1 MPSLTGGY
9 SANEAREITRRL
21 MEMQANMNGGGGAGG
36 GGVGQQQ
43 QSTKDYLSREKTY
56 YSDPALAGGAGQA
69 LGRTIDEQSQGY
81 SQFVDNPTASPAYQ
95 NALSGMLAALVPG
108 EQEGRRD
115 LADMFRAAGNTAS
128 SSFGEAANKYQ
139 QGVDRN
145 RMSVA
150 SDLLA
155 KLYPQ
160 IAGAK
165 FAPLSQTAS
174 LLDALKLQQSQTQS
188 HEQSTSNPVNFGGG
202 APGGLAAGPMGAQL
216 GASGGGGASM
226 FPAPQLPP
234 SPNWASSP
242 GPLFSSPGGPRDRYG
257 AGF

>member
-1 MPSLTGGY
+1 MPSTFVDPDVELQNRIVFDAILDKT
-9 SANEAREITRRL
+9 S
-21 MEMQANMNGGGGAGG
+21 GAGAG
-36 GGVGQQQ
+36 GGVGQQS
-43 QSTKDYLSREKTY
+43 QSTKDLLQRSKTY
-56 YSDPALAGGAGQA
+56 YSDPALAGGASQA
-69 LGRTIDEQSQGY
+69 LAKLIGQQSQGY
-81 SQFVDNPTASPAYQ
+81 SEFVDNPTASPAYQ

-115 LADMFRAAGNTAS
+115 LADVFRAAGNTAS

-145 RMSVA
+145 RMAVA

-165 FAPLSQTAS
+165 FAPISQTND
-174 LLDALKLQQSQTQS
+174 LLNAMKLEDSQTQS
-188 HEQSTSNPVNFGGG
+188 REQSTSNPVNFNSGG
-202 APGGLAAGPMGAQL
+202 PGGLMTHGSP
-216 GASGGGGASM
+216 GGGGA
-226 FPAPQLPP
+226 
-234 SPNWASSP
+234 
-242 GPLFSSPGGPRDRYG
+242 GFSSPLAPQQPAPPSWAAQGLGRLPKFG